1 MWRTLPSFV
10 NMETRPIIKLKWTRF
25 DYAIEWLGWLAL
37 AIFWVYVWAN
47 YASLPKT
54 IPTHFNWKGEVDGYG
69 RRETILLLPLIA
81 TAVFFGLTL
90 LNRYP
95 HLFNYSRP
103 ITAENAVGSYA
114 AATRLIRLIKTSM
127 VFIFGFITYQVI
139 CNSFAVSL

>member
-1 MWRTLPSFV
+1 M
-10 NMETRPIIKLKWTRF
+10 KWTRF

-81 TAVFFGLTL
+81 TAVFWGLTL

-95 HLFNYSRP
+95 HLFNYPRP